1 MSCWIQT
8 FSRGKVHPLA
18 PALGEIRML
27 DVAHALSNICRFG
40 GHTKVFY
47 SVAEHSVRVAQLLGS
62 TADRSY
68 SAAGGDGPD
77 PRTLRLWGLLHDAA
91 EAFVGDLVRP
101 LKEEWPVFVEW
112 EIELLDTILG
122 AHGLPL
128 HQEAPQ
134 GLAWADNKLLATE
147 FRDLHEGGAREDILD
162 GYLEE
167 PLPDPL
173 DGGWL
178 PARAKQWW
186 LLEYGRLGFD
196 VYDANRQPLSLADLV
211 ERRKAAA

>member
-8 FSRGKVHPLA
+8 FSHGRVHPLA

-62 TADRSY
+62 
-68 SAAGGDGPD
+68 SAATLGVHE
-77 PRTLRLWGLLHDAA
+77 RELRLWGLLHDAA

-128 HQEAPQ
+128 HQEAPTA
-134 GLAWADNKLLATE
+134 LKWADNKLLATE
-147 FRDLHEGGAREDILD
+147 FRDMHEGGPREDIRD

-167 PLPDPL
+167 PLPDTL

-178 PARAKQWW
+178 PGRAKQFW

-211 ERRKAAA
+211 ARKAA